1 MWSYHKSTRGVTT
14 NKERANNSLL
24 GDDIAS
30 CRKIDFAHII
40 IIIIIINMIK
50 WSQFTICK

>member
-30 CRKIDFAHII
+30 CREIDFAHII
-40 IIIIIINMIK
+40 IIIIIIMIK